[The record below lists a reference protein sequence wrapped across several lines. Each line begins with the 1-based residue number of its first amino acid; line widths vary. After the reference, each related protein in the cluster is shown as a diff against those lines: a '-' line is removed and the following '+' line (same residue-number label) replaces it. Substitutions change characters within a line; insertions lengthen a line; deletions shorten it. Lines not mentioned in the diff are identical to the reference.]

1 MNEPAPLTQL
11 IHRAARENS
20 EAVDDPYAA
29 TVASRLWG
37 RRGNGSLAL
46 AAALV
51 AALTSIGALALP
63 QPASAQALLDDD
75 ADPPGLDCLAEAHG
89 SLRATAGIVAIT
101 PCLVL
106 VLAFHRRVVA
116 GLTQGFVKG

>member
-29 TVASRLWG
+29 TVASRHWA

-63 QPASAQALLDDD
+63 QPA
-75 ADPPGLDCLAEAHG
+75 LAEAHG
-89 SLRATAGIVAIT
+89 SLRATAGIVAGQQAT
-101 PCLVL
+101 LSWSVQAPSTCGAMRVL
-106 VLAFHRRVVA
+106 VDNFTVGRSGSMNVA
-116 GLTQGFVKG
+116 A